1 MSRCAADLAR
11 RIRAQHD
18 LTQEDAARLWGVTV
32 RCWQGWERGQRIPR
46 PEAIALEAIL
56 HLQEAL
62 ALGRGWDK
70 CPILVVPEYVR

>member
-32 RCWQGWERGQRIPR
+32 RCWQGWERGQRMHGSARVLVELATRVPGTVM
-46 PEAIALEAIL
+46 ELNEIADERDA
-56 HLQEAL
+56 AS
-62 ALGRGWDK
+62 
-70 CPILVVPEYVR
+70 